1 MIYLN
6 AVDVIGIK
14 TSNPVRQSNGEWLSK
29 LMITTQRPH
38 KRTDR
43 IVITCLADN
52 IQSLNAMLVENIW
65 DKEDK

>member
-29 LMITTQRPH
+29 LMITTG
-38 KRTDR
+38 DGR
-43 IVITCLADN
+43 IVVTCLADN
-52 IQSLNAMLVENIW
+52 IQSLNAMVVENIW

>member
-14 TSNPVRQSNGEWLSK
+14 TSNPVKQSNGGWLSK
-29 LMITTQRPH
+29 LMITTS
-38 KRTDR
+38 KGKGTDR
-43 IVITCLADN
+43 IVITCSADN

>member
-14 TSNPVRQSNGEWLSK
+14 TSNTVRQSNGEWLSK
-29 LMITTQRPH
+29 LMITTS
-38 KRTDR
+38 KGKGTDR

>member
-29 LMITTQRPH
+29 LMITTS
-38 KRTDR
+38 KGKGTDR

>member
-29 LMITTQRPH
+29 LMITTG
-38 KRTDR
+38 DGR
-43 IVITCLADN
+43 IVVTCLADN
-52 IQSLNAMLVENIW
+52 IQSLNAMAVENIYST
-65 DKEDK
+65 KEDK

>member
-6 AVDVIGIK
+6 AIDVIGIK

-29 LMITTQRPH
+29 LMITTG
-38 KRTDR
+38 DGR
-43 IVITCLADN
+43 IVVTCSAEN
-52 IQSLNAMLVENIW
+52 IQSLNAMVVENIW

>member
-29 LMITTQRPH
+29 LMITTS
-38 KRTDR
+38 KRKGTDR

-52 IQSLNAMLVENIW
+52 IQSLNAMLV
-65 DKEDK
+65 